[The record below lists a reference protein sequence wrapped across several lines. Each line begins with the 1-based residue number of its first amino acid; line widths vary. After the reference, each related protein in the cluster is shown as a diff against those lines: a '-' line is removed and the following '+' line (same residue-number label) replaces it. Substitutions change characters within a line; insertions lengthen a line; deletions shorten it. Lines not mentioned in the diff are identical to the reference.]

1 MYKASWRIL
10 MLRVR
15 LMRMI
20 SPRSTYSLPPM
31 VGEGTLSEK
40 SSEEEKLLLMRII
53 WGIERVITPLYELR
67 GLIKAL
73 L

>member
-20 SPRSTYSLPPM
+20 SPRSTYSLPTM
-31 VGEGTLSEK
+31 VGEGTLSDK
-40 SSEEEKLLLMRII
+40 SSVEEKLLLMRII
-53 WGIERVITPLYELR
+53 WGIESYYSSR
-67 GLIKAL
+67 
-73 L
+73 

>member
-20 SPRSTYSLPPM
+20 SPRSTYSLPTM
-31 VGEGTLSEK
+31 VGEGTLSGK
-40 SSEEEKLLLMRII
+40 SSVEEKLLLMRII
-53 WGIERVITPLYELR
+53 WGIERVITPLDELR